1 MSEEK
6 KLDEKTLEG
15 VTGGAGTGDEWTKDE
30 FWFIWNNCFAGCYYE
45 NHRGCPYGS
54 KKNAFSKV
62 GAGNKCPKK
71 K

>member
-1 MSEEK
+1 MNEEK
-6 KLDEKTLEG
+6 KLDEKALEA
-15 VTGGAGTGDEWTKDE
+15 VTGGAGTEGEWTKDE

-54 KKNAFSKV
+54 KKNAFSQV
-62 GAGNKCPKK
+62 GAGKKCPKK

>member
-6 KLDEKTLEG
+6 RLNDEKTLEA
-15 VTGGAGTGDEWTKDE
+15 VTGGTGTDERTKDE
-30 FWFIWNNCFAGCYYE
+30 FGFICNNCWAGCYYE
-45 NHRGCPYGS
+45 NHGGCPYGS